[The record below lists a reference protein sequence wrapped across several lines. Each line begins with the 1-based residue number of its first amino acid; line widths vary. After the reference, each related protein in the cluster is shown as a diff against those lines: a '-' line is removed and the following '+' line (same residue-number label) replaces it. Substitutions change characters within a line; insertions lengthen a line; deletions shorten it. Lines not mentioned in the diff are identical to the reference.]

1 MKTIDLR
8 SDTVTRPT
16 PGMRK
21 AMAEAVVGDDVYGE
35 DPTVRKL
42 EETAAEMTGHEAGL
56 FVTSGTQ
63 GNLLALL
70 CHCRRGEAV
79 ILGNQSHILN
89 YEGGGMAALGG
100 ILPLSTEDTGG
111 LPETS
116 SVLRWVRPANVH
128 FAPAKLL
135 CLENTHNREG
145 GNASAPLAFQKLVTA
160 AKDHGLAVH
169 LDGARIFN
177 AAIAWDVDVKTYTG
191 LVDSVQFCLSK
202 GLGAPVGSLLCGR
215 KSFIEEARHW
225 RKVVG
230 GGMRQSGVLAAA
242 GLVAL
247 KENLSRLSED
257 HENAAILAEQLEE
270 SEHLFVETCPRRTN
284 MVYFQICKEG
294 LTAEELARRCR
305 LKGVLFNPVS
315 AKRVRLVTHLDVS
328 RSDVREA
335 ARIIL
340 EEAANR

>member
-8 SDTVTRPT
+8 SDTVTRPSVA
-16 PGMRK
+16 MRR
-21 AMAEAVVGDDVYGE
+21 AMAEAAVGDDVYGE
-35 DPTVRKL
+35 DPTVRRL

-63 GNLLALL
+63 GNLVCLL
-70 CHCRRGEAV
+70 CHCRGGEAA
-79 ILGNQSHILN
+79 ILGNQSHIFN

-100 ILPLSTEDTGG
+100 ILPLPVEDAGG
-111 LPETS
+111 LPETGA
-116 SVLRWVRPANVH
+116 VLRWVRPANVH
-128 FAPAKLL
+128 FAPARLL

-145 GNASAPLAFQKLVTA
+145 GNAAAPMAFRKLVST
-160 AKDHGLAVH
+160 AKDHGLSVH

-177 AAIAWDVDVKTYTG
+177 AAVAWDVDVKIYTG

-202 GLGAPVGSLLCGR
+202 GLGAPVGSVVCGR
-215 KSFIEEARHW
+215 KDFIEKARHW

-230 GGMRQSGVLAAA
+230 GGMRQAGVLAAA

-247 KENLSRLSED
+247 RDNLARLAED
-257 HENAAILAEQLEE
+257 HENAAVLAERLEE
-270 SEHLFVETCPRRTN
+270 GDHLSVEPCPRRTN
-284 MVYFQICKEG
+284 MVYFGIRKEG
-294 LTAEELARRCR
+294 LTAEELALRCR
-305 LKGVLFNPVS
+305 LKGVLFNPVGP
-315 AKRVRLVTHLDVS
+315 KRVRLVTHLDVS